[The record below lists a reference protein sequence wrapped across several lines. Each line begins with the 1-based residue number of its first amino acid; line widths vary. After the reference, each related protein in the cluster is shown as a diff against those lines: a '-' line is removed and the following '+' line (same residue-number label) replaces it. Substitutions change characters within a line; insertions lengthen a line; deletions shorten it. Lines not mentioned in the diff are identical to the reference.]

1 MNNIVT
7 SNSRFFLRIQALH
20 DSLKKAELRLADYI
34 LSNPEEVSHSTI
46 NELQKKSGSS
56 YATIIRF
63 SKKAGY
69 TGFKEFKNSLTQDLS
84 NEGTVTKIATGYQI
98 GRADKTEEIVEKTF
112 QSSIKTLQDTRGI
125 LNSVDIQKAAEKI
138 VNAREVY
145 FIGTGISGV
154 SAKYAVTRFFRIG
167 ISCTAETDPTIY
179 KMRIA
184 LLKKSDIVFAISS
197 SGRSANVVDAAKIAK
212 ENGISVISLCD
223 FAVSPLIRNSEINLY
238 TTPRNTTQFYDL
250 DVQLITPQINIIDVL
265 FFCCSSKLG
274 KKAVDFMNKTKKKAD
289 KEKL

>member
-1 MNNIVT
+1 MNNSAT
-7 SNSRFFLRIQALH
+7 SNSGFFLRIQALH

-34 LSNPEEVSHSTI
+34 LSNPEETSHSTI

-69 TGFKEFKNSLTQDLS
+69 TGFKEFKNSLVQDLTS
-84 NEGTVTKIATGYQI
+84 TETVTNIAAGYHI
-98 GRADKTEEIVEKTF
+98 GRADKTEEIVKKTF
-112 QSSIKTLQDTRGI
+112 QSSIKTLQETQGI
-125 LNSVDIQKAAEKI
+125 LNAVDIQKVVEKFLG
-138 VNAREVY
+138 AREVY

-154 SAKYAVTRFFRIG
+154 SAQYAVTRFFRIG
-167 ISCTAETDPTIY
+167 ISCTAEADPTIY
-179 KMRIA
+179 KMRVS
-184 LLKKSDIVFAISS
+184 LLKKSDVLFTISS

-212 ENGISVISLCD
+212 ENGIPVISLCD
-223 FAVSPLIRNSEINLY
+223 FAVSPLTRNSEINLY

-265 FFCCSSKLG
+265 FFCCCSKLG
-274 KKAVDFMNKTKKKAD
+274 TKAINFMNKTKNKAD
-289 KEKL
+289 REKL

>member
-1 MNNIVT
+1 MNNIAT
-7 SNSRFFLRIQALH
+7 FNSGFFLRIQALH

-46 NELQKKSGSS
+46 NELQNKSGSS

-69 TGFKEFKNSLTQDLS
+69 AGFKEFKNSLAQDLS
-84 NEGTVTKIATGYQI
+84 NEGTVTDLAAGYQI
-98 GRADKTEEIVEKTF
+98 GRDDKTEEIVDKTF
-112 QSSIKTLQDTRGI
+112 QSSIKTLQDTQGI
-125 LNSVDIQKAAEKI
+125 LNSIDIEKAVEKI
-138 VNAREVY
+138 LGAREVY

-154 SAKYAVTRFFRIG
+154 SAQYAVTRFFRIG
-167 ISCTAETDPTIY
+167 IYCTAETDPTIY
-179 KMRIA
+179 KMRVS
-184 LLKKSDIVFAISS
+184 LLKKTDVLFTISS

-223 FAVSPLIRNSEINLY
+223 FAVSPLTRNAEINLY

-265 FFCCSSKLG
+265 FFCCCAKLG
-274 KKAVDFMNKTKKKAD
+274 NKAVDFMNRTKSKAD
-289 KEKL
+289 REKL

>member
-1 MNNIVT
+1 MEGLNQ
-7 SNSRFFLRIQALH
+7 SNRKFFLRIQALYN
-20 DSLKKAELRLADYI
+20 SLKKAELRLADYV
-34 LSNPEEVSHSTI
+34 LNHPTEVANSTI

-69 TGFKEFKNSLTQDLS
+69 TGFKEFKDSLAIDLS
-84 NEGTVTKIATGYQI
+84 NAETVTNIAAGYQI
-98 GRADKTEEIVEKTF
+98 NRADKTKAIVEKTF
-112 QSSIKTLQDTRGI
+112 LSSIKTLQDTQGI
-125 LNSVDIQKAAEKI
+125 LNISAIDKTVEKI
-138 VNAREVY
+138 LGAREVY

-154 SAKYAVTRFFRIG
+154 SAQYAVTRFFRIG

-179 KMRIA
+179 KMRTA
-184 LLKKSDIVFAISS
+184 LLKKSDVLFTISS

-212 ENGISVISLCD
+212 ENGIFVMSLCD
-223 FAVSPLIRNSEINLY
+223 FAVSPLTKISEINLY

-250 DVQLITPQINIIDVL
+250 DVQLIAPQINIIDVL

-274 KKAVDFMNKTKKKAD
+274 KKAIDFMNKTKEKAD